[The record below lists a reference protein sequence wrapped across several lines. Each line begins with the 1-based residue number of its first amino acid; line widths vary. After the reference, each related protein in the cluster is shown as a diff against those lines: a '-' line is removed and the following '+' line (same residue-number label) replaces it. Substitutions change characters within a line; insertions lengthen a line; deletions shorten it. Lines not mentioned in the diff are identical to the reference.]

1 MLLMLS
7 CPPIVDGHSLTSAD
21 LLVALK
27 LAPSSESSPS
37 VRELGAALGLSK
49 SAVANAQRRLRD
61 LGLLKEAKE
70 GGSRVNKLALRDCL
84 EHAVRWIAPATVG
97 DFELGLPTAHTADV
111 LSSKLTGDADPVVM
125 PLLHGPMRGRAITPL
140 HRLAP
145 QAAARDPKL
154 HRLLALVDVFRVGRA
169 RDRQVAAIELRACL

>member
-1 MLLMLS
+1 M
-7 CPPIVDGHSLTSAD
+7 DEHSLSSAD

-27 LAPSSESSPS
+27 LAASSERSPS
-37 VRELGAALGLSK
+37 IRELGAALGLSK
-49 SAVANAQRRLRD
+49 SAVANAQRRLRA
-61 LGLLKEAKE
+61 LGLLKEAKD

-84 EHAVRWIAPATVG
+84 EHAVRWIAPAKVG

-111 LSSKLTGDADPVVM
+111 LSSKLIGDADPVVM
-125 PLLHGPMRGRAITPL
+125 PLAHGPVRGRAVTPL

-145 QAAARDPKL
+145 QAAAKDPKL

-169 RDRQVAAIELRACL
+169 RDREVAAVELWACL